1 MKKKIFE
8 QNKLFI
14 SAYDFRG
21 FILYSAGF
29 TAFRPVTRKTSNQNG
44 KEWGSAQSIAS
55 RRQRERGRNQDK
67 VDPTK
72 VCPNVPCLSTGFYF
86 QVFIHP

>member
-1 MKKKIFE
+1 MVLPLNEKIFE

-21 FILYSAGF
+21 FTLYSAGF

-44 KEWGSAQSIAS
+44 KERTSAQCIAS
-55 RRQRERGRNQDK
+55 RRQREKGRNQDM
-67 VDPTK
+67 VYPTK
-72 VCPNVPCLSTGFYF
+72 VYL
-86 QVFIHP
+86 